1 MEQVDEKRF
10 DVMKNGYNRYQVDDH
25 LMELHDRIAMLT
37 HKVELYRMRS
47 EDVEEQLKTIRSK
60 YEFVVTGLAAKE
72 KAAEDMARLAMR
84 EANTIVDTAQQ
95 NADVIVKEALMTAR
109 SILLDIA
116 SLGKEAT
123 QLKGSMKE
131 QLDSL
136 QKALDAFEVPVIPD
150 AELINSTKE
159 KQ

>member
-1 MEQVDEKRF
+1 MDEKRF
-10 DVMKNGYNRYQVDDH
+10 DTMKNGYNRFQVDDC
-25 LMELHDRIAMLT
+25 LRQLHDEIAMLT

-47 EDVEEQLKTIRSK
+47 EDVEEQLKDIKQK

-72 KAAEDMARLAMR
+72 KAAEDMSRLAMR
-84 EANTIVDTAQQ
+84 EANTIVNTAQQ

-116 SLGKEAT
+116 GLGKEAA

-131 QLDSL
+131 QLDAL
-136 QKALDAFEVPVIPD
+136 EKALNAFEVPPIPD
-150 AELINSTKE
+150 LEFLNSTEE
-159 KQ
+159 KR

>member
-1 MEQVDEKRF
+1 MDEKRF
-10 DVMKNGYNRYQVDDH
+10 DTMKNGYNRFQVDDC
-25 LMELHDRIAMLT
+25 LMKLHDEIAMLT

-47 EDVEEQLKTIRSK
+47 EDVEEQLKDIKQK

-72 KAAEDMARLAMR
+72 KAAEDMSRLAMR
-84 EANTIVDTAQQ
+84 EANTIVNTAQQ

-116 SLGKEAT
+116 GLGKEAA

-131 QLDSL
+131 QLDVL
-136 QKALDAFEVPVIPD
+136 EKALNAFEVPPIPD
-150 AELINSTKE
+150 MELLNSTEE
-159 KQ
+159 KR

>member
-1 MEQVDEKRF
+1 MDEKRF
-10 DVMKNGYNRYQVDDH
+10 DSMKNGYNRFQVDDR
-25 LMELHDRIAMLT
+25 LRQLHDEIAMLT

-47 EDVEEQLKTIRSK
+47 EDVEEQLKDIKQK

-72 KAAEDMARLAMR
+72 KAAEDMSRLAMR
-84 EANTIVDTAQQ
+84 EANTIVNTAQQ

-116 SLGKEAT
+116 GLGKEAA

-131 QLDSL
+131 QLDAL
-136 QKALDAFEVPVIPD
+136 EKALNAFEVPPIPD
-150 AELINSTKE
+150 LELLNSTEE

>member
-1 MEQVDEKRF
+1 MVDEKRF
-10 DVMKNGYNRYQVDDH
+10 DTMKNGYNRFQVDDC
-25 LMELHDRIAMLT
+25 LMKLHDEIAMLT

-47 EDVEEQLKTIRSK
+47 EDVEEQLKDIKQK

-72 KAAEDMARLAMR
+72 KAAEDMSRLAMR
-84 EANTIVDTAQQ
+84 EANTIVNTAQQ

-116 SLGKEAT
+116 GLGKEAA

-131 QLDSL
+131 QLDVL
-136 QKALDAFEVPVIPD
+136 EKALNAFEVPPIPD
-150 AELINSTKE
+150 MELLNSTEE
-159 KQ
+159 KR

>member
-1 MEQVDEKRF
+1 MDEKRF
-10 DVMKNGYNRYQVDDH
+10 DTMKNGYNRFQVDDC
-25 LMELHDRIAMLT
+25 LMQLHDEIAMLT

-47 EDVEEQLKTIRSK
+47 EDVEEQLKDIKQK

-72 KAAEDMARLAMR
+72 KAAEDMSRLAMR
-84 EANTIVDTAQQ
+84 EANTIVNTAQQ

-116 SLGKEAT
+116 GLGKEAA

-131 QLDSL
+131 QLDVL
-136 QKALDAFEVPVIPD
+136 EKALNAFEVPPIPNL
-150 AELINSTKE
+150 ELLNSTE
-159 KQ
+159 EER

>member
-1 MEQVDEKRF
+1 MDEKRF
-10 DVMKNGYNRYQVDDH
+10 DTMKNGYNRFQVDDC
-25 LMELHDRIAMLT
+25 LMKLHDEIAMLT

-47 EDVEEQLKTIRSK
+47 EDVEEQLKDIKQK

-72 KAAEDMARLAMR
+72 KAAEDMSRLAMR
-84 EANTIVDTAQQ
+84 EANTIVNTAQQ

-116 SLGKEAT
+116 GLGKEAA

-131 QLDSL
+131 QLDVL
-136 QKALDAFEVPVIPD
+136 EKALNAFEVPPLPD
-150 AELINSTKE
+150 MELLNSTDE